1 MSVFWLLVD
10 VTLHPESP
18 VFQCQTPGVGRRVN
32 VDDLID
38 AREVARLIGL
48 ARETSVSVYQRR
60 YPDMPRPVVRRSSG
74 RCLLWLR
81 QDVEAWAKA
90 VRRQ

>member
-1 MSVFWLLVD
+1 M
-10 VTLHPESP
+10 
-18 VFQCQTPGVGRRVN
+18 GRRVN

-38 AREVARLIGL
+38 AEEVARLIGL
-48 ARETSVSVYQRR
+48 ARATSVSVYQRR

-81 QDVEAWAKA
+81 QDVEAWARRL
-90 VRRQ
+90 RRQ